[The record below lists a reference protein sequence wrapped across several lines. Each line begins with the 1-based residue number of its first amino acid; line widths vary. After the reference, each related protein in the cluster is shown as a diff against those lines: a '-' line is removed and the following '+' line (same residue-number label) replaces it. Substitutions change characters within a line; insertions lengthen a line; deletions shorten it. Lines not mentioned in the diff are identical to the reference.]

1 MATQSAYYSY
11 PLKAYRFKVSASG
24 GDANTLNGEI
34 LCSEVSGLD
43 ATLEEVEYR
52 NGADEGIVKH
62 KQHGLASY
70 SNITLKRGSTDSI
83 DWFNFIFSQVDGATK
98 RVTLTIELLDDD
110 KTTKAKWEVK
120 QAWPVKWT
128 GPDLNSTSSEVAFE
142 SIEICNEGIERVK
155 LGG

>member
-1 MATQSAYYSY
+1 MASQSPYFNY

-24 GDANTLNGEI
+24 GEEGTLNGDI

-43 ATLEEVEYR
+43 ATFDEVEYR
-52 NGADEGIVKH
+52 NGADAGIVKH
-62 KQHGLASY
+62 KQHGLITY

-83 DWFNFIFSQVDGATK
+83 DWFNFIFKQTEAGTK

-110 KTTKAKWEVK
+110 QTTKAKWEVK
-120 QAWPVKWT
+120 EAWPVKWT

-142 SIEICNEGIERVK
+142 SIEICNEGIKRIA
-155 LGG
+155 